1 MSVLRISRLAVAA
14 LLSIGLSFVIAPSA
28 MAANYGGGTTVS
40 TSGSSVTAGQPF
52 VVTVGSGFTPG
63 ETVTG
68 VLGNVIVRG
77 TANAQGGVSISFP
90 TTGLSAGNFTA
101 TLTGA
106 SSGVV
111 ASASVSILPAAG
123 AVSGSN
129 ASGIPANASGSSSTG
144 SNTGGLAFTGAAG
157 VVPLALGGVVLVA
170 AGAGAVVVTR
180 KRKTVA

>member
-1 MSVLRISRLAVAA
+1 MSALRISRLAVAA
-14 LLSIGLSFVIAPSA
+14 LLAIGLSFLAAPSA
-28 MAANYGGGTTVS
+28 MAQYGGGSTT

-52 VVTVGSGFTPG
+52 VVTVSGGFTPG
-63 ETVTG
+63 EIVTG

-90 TTGLSAGNFTA
+90 TAGLNAGNYTA

-111 ASASVSILPAAG
+111 SSASVSILAAG
-123 AVSGSN
+123 GVASGSN
-129 ASGIPANASGSSSTG
+129 ASGIPANASGS
-144 SNTGGLAFTGAAG
+144 NTGGLAFTGAAS

-170 AGAGAVVVTR
+170 AGAGAIVVAR
-180 KRKTVA
+180 KRRTVA